1 MKAARW
7 VLPVLLAWAPAVSAA
22 DDYVI
27 RLTRPSKVGDR
38 FHIDTKG
45 TTREQERITVGDQ
58 VQKDDND
65 MSVHLVAA
73 ATILAIDP
81 KADAT
86 RIEYLIESCQK
97 TADGKTEEVLPAGRR
112 VVAESNAEGETMFT
126 VDGDPALEDISKAL
140 SVVISA
146 HTPGTPSDD
155 EIFGTPER
163 KRVGD
168 TWSIHAETTA
178 AFLSKTGLKVSP
190 ENLKGTVSLD
200 AVKTVGGVKALALTA
215 RLNARGMVMDLP
227 DFMQL
232 EKSSMT
238 GEFTLLA
245 PADPEVSNLLPNRI
259 TMQITFRAK
268 GQKPDTGS
276 PVSIEETMDVSV
288 ENSYQAL
295 KPEPQP
301 VAF

>member
-1 MKAARW
+1 MKTAR
-7 VLPVLLAWAPAVSAA
+7 LALLALLVSASALFAA

-38 FHIDTKG
+38 VRIDARG
-45 TTREQERITVGDQ
+45 STREQERITVGDQ
-58 VQKDDND
+58 VQKDDKD
-65 MSVHLVAA
+65 LSVHLVAA
-73 ATILAIDP
+73 ATILAVDS

-97 TADGKTEEVLPAGRR
+97 TSAGKTEEVLPAGKR
-112 VVAESNAEGETMFT
+112 VVAESNAEDETVFT

-140 SVVISA
+140 AVVISA
-146 HTPGTPSDD
+146 HTPGAPTDD
-155 EIFGTPER
+155 EIFGTSER

-168 TWSIHAETTA
+168 TWTIHTATTA
-178 AFLSKTGLKVSP
+178 AYLSKAGLKVSP

-200 AVKTVGGVKALALTA
+200 AAKTVGSVKALALSA
-215 RLNARGMVMDLP
+215 HLSAQGMTMDAP

-232 EKSSMT
+232 EKSSMK
-238 GEFTLLA
+238 GEFNALV
-245 PADPEVSNLLPNRI
+245 PVDPDVTSYLPSKL
-259 TMQITFRAK
+259 TMQIVFKAR

-276 PVSIEETMDVSV
+276 PVTIEETMDMSV
-288 ENSYQAL
+288 ETSYQPL

-301 VAF
+301 VEF

>member
-1 MKAARW
+1 MKTARW
-7 VLPVLLAWAPAVSAA
+7 VPLLLLAGVSVLSAA

-38 FHIDTKG
+38 FHIDAKG
-45 TTREQERITVGDQ
+45 ATREQERITVGDQ

-65 MSVHLVAA
+65 LSVHLVAA

-97 TADGKTEEVLPAGRR
+97 TTDGKTEEVLPAGRR

-126 VDGDPALEDISKAL
+126 VAGDPALEDISKAL
-140 SVVISA
+140 GVVISA

-155 EIFGTPER
+155 EIFGTAQR

-168 TWSIHAETTA
+168 TWSINAETTA

-190 ENLKGTVSLD
+190 ENLKGTV
-200 AVKTVGGVKALALTA
+200 
-215 RLNARGMVMDLP
+215 
-227 DFMQL
+227 
-232 EKSSMT
+232 
-238 GEFTLLA
+238 TL
-245 PADPEVSNLLPNRI
+245 
-259 TMQITFRAK
+259 
-268 GQKPDTGS
+268 
-276 PVSIEETMDVSV
+276 
-288 ENSYQAL
+288 
-295 KPEPQP
+295 
-301 VAF
+301 

>member
-1 MKAARW
+1 MKTARW
-7 VLPVLLAWAPAVSAA
+7 VLLVLLTSASAVSAV
-22 DDYVI
+22 DDYLI

-38 FHIDTKG
+38 FHLDAKG

-58 VQKDDND
+58 VQKDDKD
-65 MSVHLVAA
+65 VSVHLVAA
-73 ATILAIDP
+73 ATVLAIDP

-97 TADGKTEEVLPAGRR
+97 TEAGKTEEILPAGRR
-112 VVAESNAEGETMFT
+112 VVAESNTEGETVFT

-140 SVVISA
+140 GVVISA

-155 EIFGTPER
+155 EIFGTSER
-163 KRVGD
+163 KRVSD
-168 TWSIHAETTA
+168 SWSINSETTA
-178 AFLSKTGLKVSP
+178 AYLSKAGMKVSP

-238 GEFTLLA
+238 GEFTTLV
-245 PADPEVSNLLPNRI
+245 PADPEVPNLLPNKI
-259 TMQITFRAK
+259 TMQIVFRAK

-276 PVSIEETMDVSV
+276 PVSIEETMDMSV

>member
-1 MKAARW
+1 MKTAR
-7 VLPVLLAWAPAVSAA
+7 LTLFALLVSASAVSAA

-38 FHIDTKG
+38 LRIDAKG
-45 TTREQERITVGDQ
+45 SRREQERITVGDQ
-58 VQKDDND
+58 VQKDEKD

-73 ATILAIDP
+73 ATILAVDS

-86 RIEYLIESCQK
+86 KIEYLIESCQK
-97 TADGKTEEVLPAGRR
+97 TASGKTEEVLPAGRK
-112 VVAESNAEGETMFT
+112 VVAESNTEGETVFT

-140 SVVISA
+140 GVVISA

-155 EIFGTPER
+155 EIFGTSER
-163 KRVGD
+163 KHVGD
-168 TWSIHAETTA
+168 TWSIHTETTA
-178 AFLSKTGLKVSP
+178 AYLSKTGLKVSP

-200 AVKTVGGVKALALTA
+200 AVKTVGAVKALALTA
-215 RLNARGMVMDLP
+215 HLSAKGMVLDLP

-238 GEFTLLA
+238 GEFTA
-245 PADPEVSNLLPNRI
+245 FVPADPDVPNFLPSKI
-259 TMQITFRAK
+259 TMQIVFRAK

-276 PVSIEETMDVSV
+276 PVTIEETMDMSV
-288 ENSYQAL
+288 ENSYQPL

-301 VAF
+301 VEF

>member
-1 MKAARW
+1 MA
-7 VLPVLLAWAPAVSAA
+7 
-22 DDYVI
+22 
-27 RLTRPSKVGDR
+27 
-38 FHIDTKG
+38 
-45 TTREQERITVGDQ
+45 
-58 VQKDDND
+58 
-65 MSVHLVAA
+65 VHLVAA

-86 RIEYLIESCQK
+86 RIEYRIESCQK
-97 TADGKTEEVLPAGRR
+97 TEDGMTEEVLPAGRR
-112 VVAESNAEGETMFT
+112 VVAESNADGQTMFT

-140 SVVISA
+140 GVVISA

-168 TWSIHAETTA
+168 TWSINAETTA

-200 AVKTVGGVKALALTA
+200 AVKTVEGVKALALTA

-238 GEFTLLA
+238 GVFTLLA
-245 PADPEVSNLLPNRI
+245 PADPQVPNLLPNKI
-259 TMQITFRAK
+259 TMQIAFRAK

-276 PVSIEETMDVSV
+276 PVSIEETMDMSV

-295 KPEPQP
+295 TPEPQP